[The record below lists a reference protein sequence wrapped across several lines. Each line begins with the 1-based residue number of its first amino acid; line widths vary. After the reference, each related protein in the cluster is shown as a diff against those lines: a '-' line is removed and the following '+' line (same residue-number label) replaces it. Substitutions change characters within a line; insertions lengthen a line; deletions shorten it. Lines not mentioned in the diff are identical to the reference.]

1 MTSAPFSPNLRFC
14 VVWLCGL
21 EITPKTSPWT
31 LTFKVQH
38 GPNSSFESETGNKAS
53 GMAPA
58 RTLERMNIK
67 SQEAFWFITAFYEYV
82 CRDVKPHR
90 AVSFFLF
97 FFCTSIVWVLRGSA
111 LPSVWKSFFMT
122 WEETLTRF
130 LLQICVYA
138 ICTRCCTSS
147 AQNFEFTHWWYTA
160 DPLLLPSNLCFLT
173 ASQQTKKRFMD
184 SFETT

>member
-31 LTFKVQH
+31 HTFMVQH

-90 AVSFFLF
+90 AVSSFLF
-97 FFCTSIVWVLRGSA
+97 FFLYLHRVSLKRECFAISLKIIFYDLRGNTDRIFAAELCLCHMHKVLHFIGSELRVYTLMIYCSPTSA
-111 LPSVWKSFFMT
+111 S
-122 WEETLTRF
+122 
-130 LLQICVYA
+130 
-138 ICTRCCTSS
+138 
-147 AQNFEFTHWWYTA
+147 
-160 DPLLLPSNLCFLT
+160 LCFLT

-184 SFETT
+184 SFETTSN